1 MELYISFPEI
11 AAIPEKKRQAQVRY
25 QIQVEGRNRIRNI
38 SKIIGLLPYSVW
50 QWARAYKEKC
60 VEEINHKGRY
70 LCQII

>member
-38 SKIIGLLPYSVW
+38 SKIIGLLPYSV
-50 QWARAYKEKC
+50 
-60 VEEINHKGRY
+60 
-70 LCQII
+70 